1 MGRNMIEQR
10 SNRIVGNGKPPKFQ
24 QLAELDDLLT
34 VREVAEY
41 LKIKEVSVYKL
52 VNIGSLEGIKVLP
65 GKLLIT
71 KASIATLLERGS
83 NKKERV
89 AA

>member
-1 MGRNMIEQR
+1 MVERQSYKNA
-10 SNRIVGNGKPPKFQ
+10 GNGKPPKFQ

-52 VNIGSLEGIKVLP
+52 VNIGNLEGIKVLP

-83 NKKERV
+83 KKEKV
-89 AA
+89 AALA